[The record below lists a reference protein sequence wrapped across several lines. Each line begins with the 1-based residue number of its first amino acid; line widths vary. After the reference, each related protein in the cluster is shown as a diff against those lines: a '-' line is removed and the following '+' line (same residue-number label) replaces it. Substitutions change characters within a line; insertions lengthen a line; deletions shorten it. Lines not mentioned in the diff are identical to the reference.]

1 MLVQIQVKKS
11 LIGDS
16 KFCFSYK
23 VKEVRKMVK
32 EKAQKVSFKT
42 PAILDGAKK
51 IYELL
56 KNTRASIENMPNCGI
71 KKSLMVSQETYEKK
85 INSIVKKEMIA
96 KALSAIRKNPELIN
110 SLPDD
115 VKASFARNPE
125 NAIIDA
131 DKVGANVKKATKPK
145 K

>member
-1 MLVQIQVKKS
+1 MKIPYRRFK
-11 LIGDS
+11 G
-16 KFCFSYK
+16 CFSCK
-23 VKEVRKMVK
+23 VKEVRKMAK
-32 EKAQKVSFKT
+32 EKAVKVSFKT
-42 PAILDGAKK
+42 PAILEGAKK
-51 IYELL
+51 IFESL

-115 VKASFARNPE
+115 VKARFARSPE

-131 DKVGANVKKATKPK
+131 EKVGANVKKASKPK